1 MTWKQLIFTRKPTHA
16 RSHTR
21 MHQPIHEYTQVKST
35 YPRWLI
41 FFLMFLVFWTLMFV
55 FWSAVFLVFLMFLLL
70 FCFKFLFLGFLLLLG
85 WTLLLKIIEIE
96 IALGLASCWCFFL
109 SCLFDVQIV
118 KRILNV
124 FSGTKY
130 AQKNDT
136 LWLTS
141 TNALIDTNTN
151 HRQFVNIEWTQLQS
165 TWLSLRII

>member
-1 MTWKQLIFTRKPTHA
+1 MQRVC
-16 RSHTR
+16 
-21 MHQPIHEYTQVKST
+21 EVEE
-35 YPRWLI
+35 
-41 FFLMFLVFWTLMFV
+41 
-55 FWSAVFLVFLMFLLL
+55 WSFLLRL
-70 FCFKFLFLGFLLLLG
+70 KSSVIVVHYCIGLESSVRRLHQFETIDWTRIAAWSFSTLGSAWKNGFAWRRTHTNRNHYKL
-85 WTLLLKIIEIE
+85 
-96 IALGLASCWCFFL
+96 
-109 SCLFDVQIV
+109 V

-151 HRQFVNIEWTQLQS
+151 HRQFVNIEWTQLES